1 MEVLT
6 VHLPKL
12 GVELLPLQFKQL
24 KEKEEVIQ
32 MALKAHAEVSLA
44 IVSILKYPAFAFRGS
59 GETAVQRQKSGQRAA
74 KQ

>member
-6 VHLPKL
+6 IHLPKL

-32 MALKAHAEVSLA
+32 MALAAHAQVGFTDQSFPPSL
-44 IVSILKYPAFAFRGS
+44 LLLLLLF
-59 GETAVQRQKSGQRAA
+59 
-74 KQ
+74 

>member
-32 MALKAHAEVSLA
+32 MALKAHAEVRLA
-44 IVSILKYPAFAFRGS
+44 IVSFEFC
-59 GETAVQRQKSGQRAA
+59 
-74 KQ
+74 